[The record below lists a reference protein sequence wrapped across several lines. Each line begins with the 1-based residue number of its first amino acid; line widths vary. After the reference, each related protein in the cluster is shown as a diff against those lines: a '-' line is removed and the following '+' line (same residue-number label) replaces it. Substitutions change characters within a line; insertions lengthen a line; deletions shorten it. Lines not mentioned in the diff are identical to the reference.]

1 MKILVLAKNRDTSEV
16 GWEMIPTDVKNNVA
30 SRIVQTRGKDPQFLK
45 AGSMGSI
52 YLLSTGN
59 ILKIT
64 SDESEAA
71 AAEIIRDNPSP
82 LMYPVM
88 DVFEI
93 QAGSPIFGL
102 LLARLQP
109 ADPEWEEFG
118 DIFNNW
124 HSMMTNALD
133 EKHPDKHTQI
143 YLAPPVM
150 DVFKRF
156 MARTYGS
163 NKFKE
168 QLKWLQG
175 VTEYLLKNEI
185 KFLDVHGGN
194 IMKNPETNEHVLID
208 LGYSETPE
216 VELPRVTASVN
227 RFIVAKNLIIISEL
241 LSHVMP

>member
-1 MKILVLAKNRDTSEV
+1 MKILVLAKNRDKSQV
-16 GWEMIPTDVKNNVA
+16 GWESIPDDVKKNVL
-30 SRIVQTRGKDPQFLK
+30 SRVVQDLNKNPEFLE
-45 AGSMGSI
+45 AGSMGSV

-71 AAEIIRDNPSP
+71 AADIVKDNPNP
-82 LMYPVM
+82 NLYPVM

-102 LLARLQP
+102 LLGKMEP
-109 ADPEWEEFG
+109 ADAEWEEFG

-124 HSMMTNALD
+124 HSKMTHIMD

-143 YLAPPVM
+143 YLLPPIF

-156 MARTYGS
+156 CDRTYGQ
-163 NKFKE
+163 NKFKA
-168 QLKWLQG
+168 QLRWLQDI
-175 VTEYLLKNEI
+175 TEYLLKNEI

-241 LSHVMP
+241 LSRGMA